1 MLDKVAVL
9 SLYVAPALK
18 GRCSC
23 CVCPSVA
30 VLVICLRDALFC
42 GKDLCLRSGREEQGE
57 GEHPIV
63 GSDPSGSSGRVLVFD
78 SKLPAL
84 PLAWWSWVMSERLSV
99 SLSCDTS
106 PIC

>member
-23 CVCPSVA
+23 CVCPSVV

-63 GSDPSGSSGRVLVFD
+63 GQAPQG
-78 SKLPAL
+78 LPGE
-84 PLAWWSWVMSERLSV
+84 SWCLIA
-99 SLSCDTS
+99 SCLHCLLFGG
-106 PIC
+106 PG